1 MFKKLLLCALSTLAP
16 SLLLATDLRKK
27 VVIPYDE
34 TTTVGDIMSTVID
47 GEKVFKIASAP
58 YFFNFFNMPAEFNA
72 MFNDQLT
79 LRSFVRF
86 LSRSKKLFSKE
97 TTQKTYVGL
106 IDRAIKKHAEYS
118 ISKKP
123 ATLEEL
129 EKIES
134 KIFNLLSE
142 LYLSDPEINKKLS
155 SILSTPVEP
164 TLYTMTQH
172 LTFSHPAK
180 IINNQ
185 NGQALIK
192 VKSLSHRSLITAFF
206 GVAALLSLIFSV
218 KTSNS
223 TYGTLGLTGFIIS
236 FINADKN
243 YPQHVAMHPE
253 PGNGIN
259 VSFKKI
265 KYPTIFSKR

>member
-27 VVIPYDE
+27 VLIPYDE

-97 TTQKTYVGL
+97 TTQKTYVDL
-106 IDRAIKKHAEYS
+106 IDRAIKKHVEYS
-118 ISKKP
+118 VSKKT

-142 LYLSDPEINKKLS
+142 LYLSDPKINKKLS
-155 SILSTPVEP
+155 SMLSTPIQP
-164 TLYTMTQH
+164 TFYTMMQR
-172 LTFSHPAK
+172 LIFSQPAK
-180 IINNQ
+180 IINSQ
-185 NGQALIK
+185 SGQALIK
-192 VKSLSHRSLITAFF
+192 VKPLAQRSIITA
-206 GVAALLSLIFSV
+206 LSLAATLLFFYVLIN
-218 KTSNS
+218 TSN
-223 TYGTLGLTGFIIS
+223 YWRIIPCFIVFAIS
-236 FINADKN
+236 LINADEHYPKN
-243 YPQHVAMHPE
+243 AGMHPE

-259 VSFKKI
+259 VSFEKI